1 MIFTDN
7 DSPSPPPPYVIM
19 RNNGD
24 NIIIPFADETPTPPY
39 IAAMLG
45 GKVRYAPLVPVSSAN
60 RINNSKGDA
69 VFILRSAN
77 TNSDTDLLAPM
88 GTSRNDYGEGTVNLS
103 AYFQTSSQYPAA
115 IYPAA
120 NYPYKEEVRTYDDDD
135 NNPLT
140 PLPIDLWPDFWSDV
154 TWELDVSAEILLVE
168 DNVIYASFD
177 GSGSSLRYI
186 VNNYNYDPW
195 GISDDEVFRVG
206 FPAPAGS
213 SILIHHSKC
222 KVDNPSPEVNAKKGK
237 WAIAKIISSEE
248 WGPSEEHPAYGLADR
263 FCKVTL
269 DRTVDIDLDNFHVQ
283 IVPFIDLQAL
293 TVCKGLTIKPSSY
306 GEDYTGARHGGIV
319 ALRCCGSTESSPAS
333 GSYGKYYRAVGIEFM
348 GGYIDMRDA
357 NLPDGNNGVFIFAPT
372 CTVYDSKYENQ
383 PEPYN
388 NYILT

>member
-1 MIFTDN
+1 MIYTSDT
-7 DSPSPPPPYVIM
+7 PSPPYVVM
-19 RNNGD
+19 RKNGE
-24 NIIIPFADETPTPPY
+24 NTIIPFADETPSPPY
-39 IAAMLG
+39 LAAMLG
-45 GKVRYAPLVPVSSAN
+45 GKTRYAPLVSASSADN
-60 RINNSKGDA
+60 A
-69 VFILRSAN
+69 AFILRAN
-77 TNSDTDLLAPM
+77 DLLTPAQIPI
-88 GTSRNDYGEGTVNLS
+88 SHDYGEGTVNLS
-103 AYFQTSSQYPAA
+103 AYFQTDYQYPAA

-120 NYPYKEEVRTYDDDD
+120 NYPYLAEARTYADDD

-154 TWELDVSAEILLVE
+154 TWELDVSAEILLV
-168 DNVIYASFD
+168 DGNVIYTSFNY
-177 GSGSSLRYI
+177 SSLAYYI
-186 VNNYNYDPW
+186 GGKSYDPW
-195 GISDDEVFRVG
+195 SPFYADDEVFRTG

-213 SILIHHSKC
+213 SILIHHSEC

-248 WGPSEEHPAYGLADR
+248 WAPDTEEHPAYNLADK

-306 GEDYTGARHGGIV
+306 GEDSTGARHGGIV

-333 GSYGKYYRAVGIEFM
+333 GSYGNYYRAVGIEFM

-372 CTVYDSKYENQ
+372 CTVYNSKYENQ